1 MVLNFEQKLFKE
13 CKKLIEQNDLESFKT
28 YLIENFENEENL
40 DLSFVFQKLYL
51 HACLKFKNSPIID
64 YLENEV
70 YNYLPEIERIAMR
83 QVFPYGRYLRSKHK
97 N

>member
-1 MVLNFEQKLFKE
+1 MELILFQKLFKE
-13 CKKLIEQNDLESFKT
+13 MKILIERNDLESFKT
-28 YLIENFENEENL
+28 LLDENFSNSENI
-40 DLSFVFQKLYL
+40 DLSFVFQKVYL

-70 YNYLPEIERIAMR
+70 YNYLPEIERIAIR
-83 QVFPYGRYLRSKHK
+83 QVFPYGRYLRNKHK

>member
-1 MVLNFEQKLFKE
+1 MELILFQKLFKE
-13 CKKLIEQNDLESFKT
+13 MKILIERNDLESFKT
-28 YLIENFENEENL
+28 LLIENFSNSENI
-40 DLSFVFQKLYL
+40 DLSFVFQKVYL

-70 YNYLPEIERIAMR
+70 YNYLPEIERIAIR

>member
-1 MVLNFEQKLFKE
+1 METILKQKLFKE
-13 CKKLIEQNDLESFKT
+13 LKNLIEQNNLESFKT
-28 YLIENFENEENL
+28 LLIENFEHEQEI

-70 YNYLPEIERIAMR
+70 YNYLPEIERIAIR
-83 QVFPYGRYLRSKHK
+83 QVFPYGRYLRNKHK

>member
-1 MVLNFEQKLFKE
+1 MELILFQKWFKE
-13 CKKLIEQNDLESFKT
+13 CKILIERNDLESFKT
-28 YLIENFENEENL
+28 YLIENFSNSENI
-40 DLSFVFQKLYL
+40 DLSFVFQKVYL

-70 YNYLPEIERIAMR
+70 YNYLPEIERIAIR

>member
-1 MVLNFEQKLFKE
+1 MELILFQKLFKE
-13 CKKLIEQNDLESFKT
+13 MKILIERNDLESFKT
-28 YLIENFENEENL
+28 LLIENFSNSENI
-40 DLSFVFQKLYL
+40 DLSYVFQKVYL

-70 YNYLPEIERIAMR
+70 YNYLPEIERIAIR